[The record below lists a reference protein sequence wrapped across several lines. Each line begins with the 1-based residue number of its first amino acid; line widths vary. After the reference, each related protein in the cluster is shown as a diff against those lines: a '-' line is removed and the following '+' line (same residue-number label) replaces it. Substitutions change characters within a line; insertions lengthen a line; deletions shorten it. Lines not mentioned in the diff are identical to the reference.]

1 LLNQIKMTKIRT
13 VRGMNDIPP
22 KQVLTWIYA
31 EEIIRSTF
39 SSYGYQEIRFP
50 VVENTELFNRSNQA
64 SDMVSKEMYTFED
77 KGGDSISLR
86 PEGTAS
92 CVRACIDNDLIRI
105 DSPRLWYNGPMF
117 RYERPQKGRSRQFH
131 QSSAEVFG
139 IQGPEIDAEI
149 IKLSSRLW
157 KRFGI
162 EDKVYLEINSIGNEV
177 TRLSYTKD
185 LLEFFVP
192 LKDKLDDDSI
202 RKLEDNPLRILDSK
216 SPKILSLLEDA
227 PKITDYLD
235 ADSDTHFR
243 KLLEI
248 LDLLGIC
255 YEVNPNLVR
264 GLDYYNQTVFEWKT
278 NHLGSQDTV
287 CAGGRYDNLIE
298 ELGGKA
304 CPAIGFSIGMERLIL
319 LIQESIDSRFL
330 EDQSIDCF
338 FVCFGEESILKGM
351 MFAEQIRDRIPSLKL
366 KVNLGSESAGSQ
378 FKKAD
383 KSGARFALV
392 IGDAELEDEVISCKD
407 LREKSEQETLDLESL
422 ISKLENIFKREK

>member
-1 LLNQIKMTKIRT
+1 LLNQIKMAKIRS

-22 KQVLTWIYA
+22 KEVLSWVYA

-50 VVENTELFNRSNQA
+50 VVESTELFSRSNQA

-131 QSSAEVFG
+131 QSSVEVFG
-139 IQGPEIDAEI
+139 IHGPEIDAEI
-149 IKLSSRLW
+149 IQLSSRLW
-157 KRFGI
+157 KKLGI
-162 EDKVYLEINSIGNEV
+162 EENVYLEINSIGNEN
-177 TRLSYTKD
+177 TRLNYTKD
-185 LLEFFVP
+185 LLEFFAP
-192 LKDKLDDDSI
+192 LRENLDDDLV
-202 RKLEDNPLRILDSK
+202 RKLHENPLRILDSK
-216 SPKILSLLEDA
+216 SPEIQSLLKGA
-227 PKITDYLD
+227 PKITNYLD
-235 ADSDTHFR
+235 EESENHFR
-243 KLLEI
+243 KLINILEMLEI
-248 LDLLGIC
+248 S
-255 YEVNPNLVR
+255 YAVNPNLVR
-264 GLDYYNQTVFEWKT
+264 GLDYYNKTVFEWKT
-278 NHLGSQDTV
+278 SSLGSQDTV

-319 LIQESIDSRFL
+319 LLQDSGDSKL
-330 EDQSIDCF
+330 VEDQSVDCF
-338 FVCFGEESILKGM
+338 FVCFGDESILKAM
-351 MFAEQIRDRIPSLKL
+351 VLAEQIRDRIPNLNL

-392 IGDAELEDEVISCKD
+392 LGDTELEDKVISCKD
-407 LREKSEQETLDLESL
+407 LREKSEQETMDIESL
-422 ISKLENIFKREK
+422 IDKLENSFKK